1 MHLSSDHYSTPV
13 SAKKPH
19 QVLLQTTCHL
29 DGHEPF
35 IKMLH
40 LDARLQ
46 WRHMPPRDPSPGFED
61 QTWQT
66 THGFEAQTANPL
78 GVA

>member
-19 QVLLQTTCHL
+19 QVLLQTTYHL

-46 WRHMPPRDPSPGFED
+46 
-61 QTWQT
+61 
-66 THGFEAQTANPL
+66 
-78 GVA
+78 